1 MVINIL
7 LLYLTFTNVIK
18 YTQIRTEIANEIIPL
33 QLKVLFLTSLYTAD
47 QDLLNSIGFVIII

>member
-18 YTQIRTEIANEIIPL
+18 YTQISTEIANEIIPL
-33 QLKVLFLTSLYTAD
+33 QLKVLFLTSLHTAD

>member
-7 LLYLTFTNVIK
+7 LLYLKFTNVIK
-18 YTQIRTEIANEIIPL
+18 YTQISTEIANEITPMH
-33 QLKVLFLTSLYTAD
+33 LKFFLTSLYRAY